1 MTKRSAT
8 STKEAVKPRGFR
20 YDGLAPLRRPRHE
33 AFAQYY
39 VSSGFDGSMAALSA
53 GYGKNAAR
61 VWPRLMRCKAM
72 RKRVTSLASG
82 LTLPGND
89 AVAVLKEIIADAY
102 VDLSPLIR
110 RDAGPGEV
118 IYNLSKATP
127 RQIRALE
134 FIQEVTTTGGRQT
147 VRVTIRQKDQAARF
161 RMIAEELG
169 INGRAASA
177 PPRTDF
183 EIAFSQILDRG
194 SKAILR
200 VDTKDGK

>member
-1 MTKRSAT
+1 MKKRSPT
-8 STKEAVKPRGFR
+8 STSEPVKPRGLR
-20 YDGLAPLRRPRHE
+20 YKGVERLRRPRHE
-33 AFAQYY
+33 NFAQYFVRY
-39 VSSGFDGSMAALSA
+39 GFDGCKAALYA
-53 GYGKNAAR
+53 GYGKDAAR
-61 VWPRLMRCKAM
+61 VWPRLMRCTAM
-72 RKRVTSLASG
+72 QERVASLASG
-82 LTLPGND
+82 LRLPGND
-89 AVAVLKEIIADAY
+89 AAEVLKEAIADVF
-102 VDLSPLIR
+102 VDLSPVIR
-110 RDAGPGEV
+110 RDAGPGEP
-118 IYNLSKATP
+118 IYDLSKATP
-127 RQIRALE
+127 LHVRALE

-161 RMIAEELG
+161 RMIAAELG